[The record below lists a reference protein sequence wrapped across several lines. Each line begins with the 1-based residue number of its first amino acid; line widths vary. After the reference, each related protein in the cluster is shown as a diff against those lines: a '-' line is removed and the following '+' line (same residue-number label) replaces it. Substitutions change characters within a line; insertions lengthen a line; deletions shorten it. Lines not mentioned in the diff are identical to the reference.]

1 MGVRYGRAARL
12 PGVLPPGAPLVTAR
26 GVTATLGNKQI
37 LNGVDIDV
45 RAGEIVALAG
55 PNGAGKSTLFGV
67 LSGDIPAT
75 AGTIMIDG
83 APLNSW
89 SLVELAQRR
98 AVLPQ
103 QLVMSFPFLVHDVVA
118 MGRSPWR
125 GSPLED
131 DDDLAISEALAA
143 ADVAQFHDRRFTSL
157 SGGERSQVAFAR
169 VLAQRTQWLLLDE
182 PTAALD
188 IHHQEVLLEAVR
200 DRVSAGAGALVVMHD
215 LPLAAAYAD
224 RIALMQNGRIVA
236 DGPPAQVLAPDLLSR
251 VYEHDIEVITHPR
264 TGEILVLPRR

>member
-1 MGVRYGRAARL
+1 MGLRYGRPTRL
-12 PGVLPPGAPLVTAR
+12 PSEIAPGRPLVTAKA
-26 GVTATLGNKQI
+26 VTASLGGKQI
-37 LNGVDIDV
+37 LNGVDIEV

-67 LSGDIPAT
+67 LAGDVPAT
-75 AGTIMIDG
+75 SGSITIDG
-83 APLNSW
+83 APLTSW

-103 QLVMSFPFLVHDVVA
+103 QLVMSFPFLVEDVVA

-125 GSPLED
+125 GSARED
-131 DDDLAISEALAA
+131 DDEAAIVDALGA
-143 ADVAQFHDRRFTSL
+143 ADIVEFRDRRFTSL

-200 DRVSAGAGALVVMHD
+200 DRVNAGAGALVVMHD

-224 RIALMQNGRIVA
+224 RIALMQTGRIVA
-236 DGPPAQVLAPDLLSR
+236 DGPPAQVLTPELLSH
-251 VYEHDIEVITHPR
+251 VYGHDIEVLAHPR
-264 TGEILVLPRR
+264 TGELLVLPRR

>member
-1 MGVRYGRAARL
+1 MRYSRTPRVPA
-12 PGVLPPGAPLVTAR
+12 VLPAGAPLVTAT
-26 GVTATLGNKQI
+26 GVVASIGSKQI
-37 LNGVDIDV
+37 LNGADIEV

-55 PNGAGKSTLFGV
+55 PNGAGKSTLFGA
-67 LSGDIPAT
+67 LAGDLPT
-75 AGTIMIDG
+75 SSGTILVDG
-83 APLNSW
+83 APISSW
-89 SLVELAQRR
+89 SLTELAQRR

-103 QLVMSFPFLVHDVVA
+103 QLVLSFPFLVQDVVA

-125 GSPLED
+125 NTPLED
-131 DDDLAISEALAA
+131 EDEAAVTEALAV
-143 ADVAQFHDRRFTSL
+143 ADVTEFHDRRFTSL
-157 SGGERSQVAFAR
+157 SGGERAQVAFAR

-200 DRVSAGAGALVVMHD
+200 ARVKAGAGALVVMHD

-224 RIALMQNGRIVA
+224 RIALMQEGRIVA
-236 DGPPAQVLAPDLLSR
+236 DGPPAQVLTPDLLSR

-264 TGEILVLPRR
+264 TNELLVLPRR